1 MSVNFYDQQADNFA
15 NNTLSV
21 DMRALY
27 AEFLPL
33 LAPGSLIIDAG
44 CGAGRDS
51 RYFLANGFKVIAFDA
66 SQALVAIARQI
77 TGLPVMYST
86 FLAFNSSIKAD
97 ALWACAS
104 LLHVPWHEQ
113 QGTFR
118 HLAKMV
124 KPKGLIYCSY
134 KYGTHDHAKDGRQ
147 FTNANETRLEQ
158 FIADSGLHVK
168 KCWLTA
174 DARPDR
180 ADEQWLNAILEN
192 TA

>member
-1 MSVNFYDQQADNFA
+1 MSVDFYDQQADSFA
-15 NNTLSV
+15 DNTLSV
-21 DMRALY
+21 DMTALY

-33 LAPGSLIIDAG
+33 LAPGSLVIDAG

-51 RYFLANGFKVIAFDA
+51 RYFLAKGFKVIAFDA
-66 SQALVAIARQI
+66 SQALVAIAKQV
-77 TGLPVMYST
+77 TGLPVIYST

-104 LLHVPWHEQ
+104 LLHVPWQEQ
-113 QGTFR
+113 QATFR

-134 KYGTHDHAKDGRQ
+134 KYGNHDHVKDGRQ

-158 FIADSGLHVK
+158 FIADSGLRVK

-174 DARPDR
+174 DARPGR

>member
-1 MSVNFYDQQADNFA
+1 MSVSFYDEQADSFA
-15 NNTLSV
+15 DNTLSV
-21 DMRALY
+21 DMTALY

-51 RYFLANGFKVIAFDA
+51 RYFLTEGFKVMAFDA
-66 SQALVAIARQI
+66 SQALVAIAKQV
-77 TGLPVMYST
+77 TGLPVIHST

-104 LLHVPWHEQ
+104 LLHVPWQEQ
-113 QGTFR
+113 QATFK
-118 HLAKMV
+118 HLANMV

-134 KYGTHDHAKDGRQ
+134 KYGTHDHEKEGRQ

-158 FIADSGLHVK
+158 FIAGSGLGVK
-168 KCWLTA
+168 KCWLSS
-174 DARPDR
+174 DARPGR

>member
-1 MSVNFYDQQADNFA
+1 MSVNFYEQQADSFA
-15 NNTLSV
+15 ENTLSV
-21 DMRALY
+21 DMTALY

-51 RYFLANGFKVIAFDA
+51 RYFLAKGFRVIAFDA
-66 SQALVAIARQI
+66 SKELVAIAKQV
-77 TGLPVMYST
+77 TGLPVINTT
-86 FLAFNSSIKAD
+86 FQAFNSSIKAD

-104 LLHVPWHEQ
+104 LLHVPWQDQ
-113 QGTFR
+113 QATFR

-124 KPKGLIYCSY
+124 KPKGLVYCSY
-134 KYGTHDHAKDGRQ
+134 KYGTNDHAKDGRQ
-147 FTNANETRLEQ
+147 FTNANQTRLAQ
-158 FIADSGLHVK
+158 FIAGSDLRIY